1 MTAAEITRF
10 VQLYPDAC
18 EHVVDLPY
26 RLCSPSAQD
35 PQNIGIW
42 RDDAGE
48 AIAFALIQLQFSTL
62 DWAVAPEH
70 SHLKRDL
77 FDWALGRLRQIRAEC
92 EDDFGFLIG
101 NRIRNDSA
109 VIAAGFED
117 DGWAMRHLA
126 MPLTAPLTQ
135 PVVPE
140 QVHIRTLAGQAE
152 VEAYVSLHRAAF
164 ETRNM
169 SVAWRAR
176 TLEHPAYQPA
186 LDLVAEDASGRLVAF
201 CIGWAAEVKGVKT
214 GQIEPLGVLPELH
227 GQGVGRAILLSTLH
241 RMRERGCTAAGVD
254 AQDMNA
260 ASNGLYEA
268 VGFLENRRSY
278 QYFRLF

>member
-10 VQLYPDAC
+10 VQIYPDAC

-35 PQNIGIW
+35 PQNIRIW
-42 RDDAGE
+42 RDDAGRT
-48 AIAFALIQLQFSTL
+48 IAFALIQLQFSTL
-62 DWAVAPEH
+62 DWAVAPGH
-70 SHLKRDL
+70 SHLKSDL
-77 FDWALGRLRQIRAEC
+77 FDWALGRLKQVRAER

-101 NRIRNDSA
+101 SPHANDSS

-117 DGWAMRHLA
+117 DGWSTRHLS
-126 MPLTAPLTQ
+126 MPLTAQLAQ

-140 QVHIRTLAGQAE
+140 PVRIRPLAGQAE
-152 VEAYVSLHRAAF
+152 VEAYVSLHRAVF

-169 SVAWRAR
+169 SVEWRSR
-176 TLEHPAYQPA
+176 TLAHPAYQPA
-186 LDLVAEDASGRLVAF
+186 LDLVAEDTAGKLVAF
-201 CIGWAAEVKGVKT
+201 CIGWAAEVKGIKT
-214 GQIEPLGVLPELH
+214 GQIEPLGVLPEAQ
-227 GQGVGRAILLSTLH
+227 GRGVGHAILLSALH
-241 RMRERGCTAAGVD
+241 RMQALGCAAARVD

-268 VGFLENRRSY
+268 VGFVEDGHTY